1 MYTVHCTHF
10 VLLSHCCCC
19 RHRARVLS
27 YKWNTIINAR
37 QRIPNVVIPYI
48 FVIWR
53 FFHGIHW
60 IQRELWFCAH
70 SLNVRISFVRIVILS
85 SFQFLGSWCCQNKTT
100 QQPKSTDISTVER
113 QEHCHQLRIERM
125 QMCWGFLKNAET
137 TFTDR
142 CKIKAQTYGENIF
155 SAAFQQRNGKMC
167 NALIRRLYIATHDM
181 HESSAHDKTRR

>member
-85 SFQFLGSWCCQNKTT
+85 SFQFIFWVV
-100 QQPKSTDISTVER
+100 DV
-113 QEHCHQLRIERM
+113 
-125 QMCWGFLKNAET
+125 A
-137 TFTDR
+137 
-142 CKIKAQTYGENIF
+142 KIKLPNSRKAPT
-155 SAAFQQRNGKMC
+155 SQRWNGK
-167 NALIRRLYIATHDM
+167 NIATNYELKECKCVEVSWKMPRPHSPTDAKLRHKLM
-181 HESSAHDKTRR
+181 GKTYFRRRFNREMEKCVTRS